1 MNVADESIIKTIDN
15 QVEKL
20 SKSIHD
26 GKPLHMRDDRVAPND
41 GYENYVTMIEAQVT
55 DALQYEK
62 KAAIESLNSLKR
74 YLLDNN
80 V

>member
-1 MNVADESIIKTIDN
+1 MDVADESIIKTIDN

-20 SKSIHD
+20 TKSIHE
-26 GKPLHMRDDRVAPND
+26 GQPLHMRDDRVVPND

-55 DALQYEK
+55 DALQFEK